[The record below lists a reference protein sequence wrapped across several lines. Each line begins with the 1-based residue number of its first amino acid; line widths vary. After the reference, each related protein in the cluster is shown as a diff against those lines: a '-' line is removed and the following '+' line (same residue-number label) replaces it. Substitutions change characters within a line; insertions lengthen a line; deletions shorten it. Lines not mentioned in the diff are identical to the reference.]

1 MRLRPETL
9 SRRGVHVR
17 IAAGGGR
24 GPGAGH
30 HGRRWQRYETARAVV
45 PGARGVITAI
55 VGTPRQIQ
63 LGAKVVF

>member
-1 MRLRPETL
+1 VATIRD
-9 SRRGVHVR
+9 SS
-17 IAAGGGR
+17 
-24 GPGAGH
+24 
-30 HGRRWQRYETARAVV
+30 RAVV